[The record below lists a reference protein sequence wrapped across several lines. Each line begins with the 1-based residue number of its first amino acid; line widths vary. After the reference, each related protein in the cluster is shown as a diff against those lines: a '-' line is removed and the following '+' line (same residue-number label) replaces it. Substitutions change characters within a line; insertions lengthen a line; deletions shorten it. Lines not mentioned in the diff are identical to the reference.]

1 MLGRL
6 IALVVLATV
15 AFVAWNRGWTIDEAQ
30 VRQFYDRQLVAF
42 RDFDHEAMCKDL
54 AGDYR
59 ARLVQYADG
68 RRLGETVLD
77 SEGTCEMTRQTMEEL
92 RRLHARSRG
101 LIAFD
106 VRVDIGSIRVAPG
119 RRSATVEVTTT
130 IKLGEMLIARSRGTE
145 RLSRTWW
152 RVRSHGGEGQTW
164 SYVY

>member
-59 ARLVQYADG
+59 ARLALRHFVWNPTVTMLPWLLSPVGMCAG
-68 RRLGETVLD
+68 RFSACAHVHEACLI
-77 SEGTCEMTRQTMEEL
+77 
-92 RRLHARSRG
+92 RRMSPWAL
-101 LIAFD
+101 
-106 VRVDIGSIRVAPG
+106 P
-119 RRSATVEVTTT
+119 
-130 IKLGEMLIARSRGTE
+130 
-145 RLSRTWW
+145 
-152 RVRSHGGEGQTW
+152 
-164 SYVY
+164 